1 MYWYEEKSRFV
12 RHLDGVQLRMLIL
25 IWSFPIWVN
34 MYLKIDE
41 DIKLMFRNG
50 DRLFF
55 QVVTFYLELLF
66 VLKGCCWV

>member
-1 MYWYEEKSRFV
+1 
-12 RHLDGVQLRMLIL
+12 MLIL

-50 DRLFF
+50 HRLFF

-66 VLKGCCWV
+66 VLKGCCWVKWLGLDALSQYSGN

>member
-1 MYWYEEKSRFV
+1 MYWYEEKRRFMP
-12 RHLDGVQLRMLIL
+12 RLDGVQLPMLIL

-50 DRLFF
+50 DRLFV